1 MARSTPQHTDD
12 EAANP
17 LAGVGEEAPEGARPL
32 EDPPPAPPARAE
44 PVLVPRWVQLVLLP
58 LAIIGAY
65 ELIQV
70 AGPVLL
76 IFVIAA
82 LIALLLNPI
91 VALLQ
96 KAHIPRGAAVAI
108 VMIGVLAVLTGIGF
122 LLANPI
128 SDQVGNFQ
136 RQVPHYVRDAN
147 NSLADVQ
154 TWLDR
159 KHINI
164 QIKSEGETALQTL
177 GERIGGG
184 AKSVVSFTRDA
195 LQTLVEAS
203 LALIL
208 VIVLTVYMLVYGN
221 RIGAVVRAVVPA
233 GDGTPQDDFPTRIQA
248 ALLGYVRGQLLF
260 SLIMGISAGSML
272 WVLGAVGI
280 FPDGRTYAVAFGAFY
295 GFAELIPY
303 VGPAVGGF
311 PPVVI
316 AALSSHPLD
325 AVWLIIAFVVLQQLE
340 GHVVAPQVFGQALRI
355 NPLLVILAL
364 LLGGRIAGFI
374 GAFIALPITAILRE
388 TIVYLRRHLVFQRWD
403 LPAARPPNEPQARCP
418 ECHVLVPRDAQECPA
433 CGTELPAGDESAA
446 AAASAPG

>member
-1 MARSTPQHTDD
+1 MARSTPQHTDE

-17 LAGVGEEAPEGARPL
+17 LAGVGEEAPEGVQPL
-32 EDPPPAPPARAE
+32 DHTPPAPPARVE
-44 PVLVPRWVQLVLLP
+44 PVVVPRWVQLVLLP
-58 LAIIGAY
+58 LAIVGAY
-65 ELIQV
+65 ELIKV
-70 AGPVLL
+70 AGPVL
-76 IFVIAA
+76 FVFVVAG
-82 LIALLLNPI
+82 LIAMLLNPL

-96 KAHIPRGAAVAI
+96 RAHIPRGAAVAI

-128 SDQVGNFQ
+128 SDQVSNFQ
-136 RQVPHYVRDAN
+136 RRVPHYVRDAN

-154 TWLDR
+154 RWLDR

-195 LQTLVEAS
+195 LQTLVEGG

-221 RIGAVVRAVVPA
+221 RIGAVVRAIVPP
-233 GDGTPQDDFPTRIQA
+233 GDGTRADDFPTRVQA

-260 SLIMGISAGSML
+260 SLIMGTSAGLML
-272 WVLGAVGI
+272 WVLGALGI
-280 FPDGRTYAVAFGAFY
+280 FPDGQTYAVAFGAFY

-303 VGPAVGGF
+303 VGPAIGAF
-311 PPVVI
+311 PPVII

-325 AVWLIIAFVVLQQLE
+325 AVWLIIAFSVLQQLE

-364 LLGGRIAGFI
+364 LLGGRIAGFL
-374 GAFIALPITAILRE
+374 GAFIALPITAIVRE

-403 LPAARPPNEPQARCP
+403 LPAARPPTEPQARCP
-418 ECHVLVPRDAQECPA
+418 ECHALVPRDAAECPA
-433 CGTELPAGDESAA
+433 CGTELPAGDESAS

>member
-1 MARSTPQHTDD
+1 MARSTPQHTDE

-17 LAGVGEEAPEGARPL
+17 LAGVGEKAPEGTQPL
-32 EDPPPAPPARAE
+32 EDTPPAPPARVP
-44 PVLVPRWVQLVLLP
+44 PVVVPRWVQLVLLP
-58 LAIIGAY
+58 LAIVGAY
-65 ELIQV
+65 ELIKV
-70 AGPVLL
+70 AGPVLFV
-76 IFVIAA
+76 FVIAG
-82 LIALLLNPI
+82 LIALLLNPL
-91 VALLQ
+91 VAMLQ
-96 KAHIPRGAAVAI
+96 RAHIPRGAAVAI

-122 LLANPI
+122 LLASPI

-147 NSLADVQ
+147 SSLADVQ
-154 TWLDR
+154 RWLDR

-184 AKSVVSFTRDA
+184 AKSVVTFTRDA
-195 LQTLVEAS
+195 LQTLVEGG

-221 RIGAVVRAVVPA
+221 RIGAVVRAVVPP
-233 GDGTPQDDFPTRIQA
+233 GDGTPQDDFPTRVQA

-260 SLIMGISAGSML
+260 SLIMGTSAGLML
-272 WVLGAVGI
+272 WVLGALGI
-280 FPDGRTYAVAFGAFY
+280 FPDGQTYAVAFGAFY

-303 VGPAVGGF
+303 VGPAIGAF

-325 AVWLIIAFVVLQQLE
+325 AVWLIIAFSVLQQLE

-364 LLGGRIAGFI
+364 LLGGRIAGFL
-374 GAFIALPITAILRE
+374 GAFIALPITAIVRE

-403 LPAARPPNEPQARCP
+403 LPTARPPTEAQAHCP
-418 ECHVLVPRDAQECPA
+418 ECHAPVPRDAAECPA

>member
-1 MARSTPQHTDD
+1 MARSTPQHTDE

-17 LAGVGEEAPEGARPL
+17 LAGVGEEAPDGVQPL
-32 EDPPPAPPARAE
+32 EDTPPAPPARVE
-44 PVLVPRWVQLVLLP
+44 PVVVPRWVQMVLLP
-58 LAIIGAY
+58 LAIVGAY
-65 ELIQV
+65 ELIKV
-70 AGPVLL
+70 AGPVLFV
-76 IFVIAA
+76 FVIAG
-82 LIALLLNPI
+82 LIAMLLNPL
-91 VALLQ
+91 VALVQ
-96 KAHIPRGAAVAI
+96 RARIPRGAAVAI
-108 VMIGVLAVLTGIGF
+108 VIIGVLAVLTGIGF

-154 TWLDR
+154 RWLDR

-184 AKSVVSFTRDA
+184 AKSVVTFTRDA
-195 LQTLVEAS
+195 LQTLVEGG

-208 VIVLTVYMLVYGN
+208 VIVLTVYMLVYGE
-221 RIGAVVRAVVPA
+221 RIGAVVRAIVPP

-260 SLIMGISAGSML
+260 SLIMGTSAGLML
-272 WVLGAVGI
+272 WVLGALGI
-280 FPDGRTYAVAFGAFY
+280 FPDGQTYAVAFGAFY

-303 VGPAVGGF
+303 VGPAIGAF

-325 AVWLIIAFVVLQQLE
+325 AVWLIIAFTVLQQLE

-364 LLGGRIAGFI
+364 LLGGRIAGFL

-388 TIVYLRRHLVFQRWD
+388 TIVYLRRHLTFQRWD
-403 LPAARPPNEPQARCP
+403 LPAARPSAEPQARCP
-418 ECHVLVPRDAQECPA
+418 ECHALVPREAAECPA